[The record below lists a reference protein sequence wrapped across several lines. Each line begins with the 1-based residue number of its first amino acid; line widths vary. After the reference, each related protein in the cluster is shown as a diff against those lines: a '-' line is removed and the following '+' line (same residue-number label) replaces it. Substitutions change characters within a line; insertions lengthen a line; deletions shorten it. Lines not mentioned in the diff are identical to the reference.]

1 MEQKTRVVFYR
12 ERSGRVPMQRWLDN
26 LPQKPKEKCLELIKQ
41 LQESGRKLKFP
52 RARPLRDGIH
62 ELRARYGTVRYR
74 ILYFWHRGTGVVI
87 SHGIIKKSAAVP
99 ESEIQRA
106 LRKKRDFEQDP
117 GTHTQESSNE

>member
-12 ERSGRVPMQRWLDN
+12 EQSGRVPMQRWLDN

-106 LRKKRDFEQDP
+106 LRKKTRF
-117 GTHTQESSNE
+117 